1 MPIKVI
7 ANVHPI
13 MNLKVA
19 SKSFFMLG
27 ISYQI
32 LGTSPTCFTHRRVT
46 LNLIMVSRVLTR
58 IPVSIRAA
66 NQEHSY

>member
-7 ANVHPI
+7 ASVHPI
-13 MNLKVA
+13 TNRKVA

-32 LGTSPTCFTHRRVT
+32 LGTSPISFAYRRVT
-46 LNLIMVSRVLTR
+46 LNLIVVSRVLTR
-58 IPVSIRAA
+58 IPVNIRAA